1 MQNFLFKEKLS
12 DQLIVLFTLI
22 FAIIVWWLIFGWNL
36 SNEPYIWDDLHFFRE
51 YTKEEL
57 KNIWIG
63 NWDSDGIETPSYRP
77 IAVLYYHC
85 LYIVFEENTFSLRNF
100 VILESLVLVLISCSL
115 LKKLNFNKNSIL
127 IFLILI
133 IFSKIYIT
141 LISWFT
147 ISVLLFAYIFSISS
161 ILFFLLSI
169 EKKNKI
175 YYFLSITFASIAI
188 LTREELYILPVV
200 KFLFFFYKYE
210 INFKNFSNGLIKVS
224 PFFLIVFLH
233 MILRKIFIPDADHLQ
248 ITGFLIKY
256 GENFLN
262 VGGFVKAFKSSFL
275 PMGYL
280 SSSYS
285 TFFQSITAWIWIIS
299 LFFSVVILIFKT
311 ENNKDN
317 LKKNLILCLIILV
330 CCLPHLTI
338 ARSFGIYLSS
348 FLGLALVANLI
359 DSLFKLIKDKNQ
371 NFSFIYYSLICAI
384 LFSGIIGGIYRS
396 VEHAKSMS
404 QYSKSIIEYDSLFIY
419 GYKNENTRVSIPLK
433 RYLVKEQHLKNLGI
447 NNYHWGKNIE
457 INSNKLIKNHYEPLS
472 F

>member
-1 MQNFLFKEKLS
+1 
-12 DQLIVLFTLI
+12 
-22 FAIIVWWLIFGWNL
+22 
-36 SNEPYIWDDLHFFRE
+36 
-51 YTKEEL
+51 
-57 KNIWIG
+57 
-63 NWDSDGIETPSYRP
+63 
-77 IAVLYYHC
+77 
-85 LYIVFEENTFSLRNF
+85 
-100 VILESLVLVLISCSL
+100 
-115 LKKLNFNKNSIL
+115 
-127 IFLILI
+127 
-133 IFSKIYIT
+133 
-141 LISWFT
+141 
-147 ISVLLFAYIFSISS
+147 
-161 ILFFLLSI
+161 
-169 EKKNKI
+169 
-175 YYFLSITFASIAI
+175 
-188 LTREELYILPVV
+188 
-200 KFLFFFYKYE
+200 
-210 INFKNFSNGLIKVS
+210 
-224 PFFLIVFLH
+224 

-317 LKKNLILCLIILV
+317 LKKNLILFLIILV

-371 NFSFIYYSLICAI
+371 NFSFIYYSLVCAI

-419 GYKNENTRVSIPLK
+419 GYKNENTRVSIPVK
-433 RYLVKEQHLKNLGI
+433 RYLIKEQHLKNLGI

>member
-1 MQNFLFKEKLS
+1 MQNFLLKEKLS

-85 LYIVFEENTFSLRNF
+85 LYIIFEENTFSLRNF

-169 EKKNKI
+169 EKKNII

-210 INFKNFSNGLIKVS
+210 INFKNFSNSLIKVS

-317 LKKNLILCLIILV
+317 LKKNLILCLIIIV

-433 RYLVKEQHLKNLGI
+433 RYLIKEQHLKNLGI